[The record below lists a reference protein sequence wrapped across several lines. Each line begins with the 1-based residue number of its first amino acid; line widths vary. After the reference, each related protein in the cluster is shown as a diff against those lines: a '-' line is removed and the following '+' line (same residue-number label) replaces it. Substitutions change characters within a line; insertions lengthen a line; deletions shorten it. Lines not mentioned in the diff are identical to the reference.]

1 MEVEQEHP
9 TGICGV
15 SGTFCQWSFQE
26 PKLEVPTIYIR
37 PM

>member
-26 PKLEVPTIYIR
+26 PKLEVPTIYI
-37 PM
+37 